1 MRISTKMNRSTRKNI
16 KRERVRISKNI
27 RISTL
32 VTSIVTS
39 IFLVLSLTSLPA
51 FASFSVNRDYVSNGA
66 YGDGQTS
73 EARGPIYGTE
83 PVSQEE
89 IDCQYADLPIKESG
103 HYYGR
108 ASVNSG
114 SLTLTSVQNRSTA
127 VFPGTTTSLSVGRAT
142 NAGAKTNQI
151 GLEIALGY
159 FYDKN
164 SRLELEYLV
173 NRNLY
178 YNANP
183 ALTLPGIAPFNLASE
198 ITNNTFLFNGYYDF
212 IFGGY
217 DCFRPFVTVGVG
229 PSFTSVKSCI
239 TPEFTNGLTS
249 KRTKQYASIAAG
261 GGIGFNYNF
270 LPRWFFTASFRYIY
284 LGAVKLEPNSSIRLQ
299 GTYYYAPISIG
310 LLYVF

>member
-1 MRISTKMNRSTRKNI
+1 MR
-16 KRERVRISKNI
+16 I
-27 RISTL
+27 RISIGIG
-32 VTSIVTS
+32 SISTRMS
-39 IFLVLSLTSLPA
+39 KKIRISALIFLSLISVPV
-51 FASFSVNRDYVSNGA
+51 FASFTVNRDYISNGA

-73 EARGPIYGTE
+73 AARGPIYGTE

-114 SLTLTSVQNRSTA
+114 SLTLTNVQNRSTA
-127 VFPGTTTSLSVGRAT
+127 VFPGTTTSLSVGRTT

-159 FYDKN
+159 FYDKDA
-164 SRLELEYLV
+164 RLELEYLV

-178 YNANP
+178 YNASP
-183 ALTLPGIAPFNLASE
+183 TLTLPGIAPFNLTSE

-212 IFGGY
+212 IFAGY
-217 DCFRPFVTVGVG
+217 DCFRPFVTIGVG

-239 TPEFTNGLTS
+239 TPAFTNGLTS
-249 KRTKQYASIAAG
+249 RRTKQYASIAAG